1 MTQHTEFYR
10 SAIDLNRFS
19 NSVTRRIVRSY
30 NDVIIDITDRLATLD
45 PETVTAAR
53 LRTILAQLKE
63 SLDTWAGASAQI
75 MTEELQGLAQLQA
88 DFMVDQLE
96 RIAPPSV
103 TTPVRSVAISPQF
116 AQAVVTS
123 DPTRLG
129 IVSLS
134 DDLPGAARTFARLS
148 VADGTTLTLP
158 NGEVIRKAFSG
169 MSVRESEMFSQAVRN
184 GLLTGESTQS
194 IVRRLKGRLRKGEQE
209 SVARQIQK
217 GGLVTARP
225 NNQIRAIVRSSI
237 TQVTDAAREQV
248 ARENPDVT
256 EKYIYRAVLD
266 SKTTPICRSLD
277 GQVYKWGEGPEPPLH
292 FGCRSLRAPLTIG
305 IEDDEIE
312 EFESYGQWLQEN
324 PSEKQKV
331 FGSKTPYYNF
341 LAKKYGP
348 DDALRRFVRDDG
360 SELTLKQLAARY
372 PDVRAR
378 AGSGSS

>member
-45 PETVTAAR
+45 PDTVTAAR

-134 DDLPGAARTFARLS
+134 DDLPGAARTFARLT

-256 EKYIYRAVLD
+256 ERYIYRAVLD

-277 GQVYKWGEGPEPPLH
+277 GKVYKWGEGPEPPLH

-360 SELTLKQLAARY
+360 SELTLQQLRRRY
-372 PDVRAR
+372 PKVE
-378 AGSGSS
+378 SS

>member
-45 PETVTAAR
+45 PDTVTAAR

-134 DDLPGAARTFARLS
+134 DDLPGAARTFARLT

-256 EKYIYRAVLD
+256 ERYIYRAVLD

-277 GQVYKWGEGPEPPLH
+277 GKVYKWGEGPEPPLH

>member
-45 PETVTAAR
+45 PDTVTAAR
-53 LRTILAQLKE
+53 LRTILTQLKE

-134 DDLPGAARTFARLS
+134 DDLPGAARTFTRLT

>member
-45 PETVTAAR
+45 PDTVTAAR
-53 LRTILAQLKE
+53 LRAILAQLKE

-134 DDLPGAARTFARLS
+134 DDLPGAARTFARLT

-256 EKYIYRAVLD
+256 ERYIYRAVLD

-277 GQVYKWGEGPEPPLH
+277 GKVYKWGEGPEPPLH

>member
-45 PETVTAAR
+45 PDTVTAAR

-134 DDLPGAARTFARLS
+134 DDLPGAARTFARLT

>member
-45 PETVTAAR
+45 PDTVTAAR

-134 DDLPGAARTFARLS
+134 DDLPGAARTFARLT

-277 GQVYKWGEGPEPPLH
+277 GKVYKWGEGPEPPLH

-360 SELTLKQLAARY
+360 SELTLQQLRKRY
-372 PDVRAR
+372 PKVE
-378 AGSGSS
+378 SS

>member
-45 PETVTAAR
+45 PDTVTAAR

-134 DDLPGAARTFARLS
+134 DDLPGAARTFARLT

-256 EKYIYRAVLD
+256 ERYIYRAVLD

-360 SELTLKQLAARY
+360 SELTLQQLRRRY
-372 PDVRAR
+372 PKVE
-378 AGSGSS
+378 SS